1 MITEGTPPPIPAGP
15 LAAGP
20 VFPLTEIGP
29 KARTKWWLTILPTHL
44 ALADAP
50 DAQPYVILRQQ
61 MMKSVI
67 FMEGLRSLALKEP
80 RKVNLQL
87 TREGAKAVAEWIGR
101 PFLAAFYLNRRYRM
115 LVPWAVVWTL
125 GSLMPLLPGFGTARA
140 LFDPVALILGLV
152 LFGMWGV
159 AKWRPHPVL
168 FLLDAIWFSCVAVR
182 LTGHVLHLHRS
193 KGCFV
198 IVALLLWGAVTGVMH
213 FVRFRKTTIAPLES
227 QP

>member
-1 MITEGTPPPIPAGP
+1 MSTEGTPPPIPTGP
-15 LAAGP
+15 PAAAP

-29 KARTKWWLTILPTHL
+29 KARAQWWLTILPTHL

-50 DAQPYVILRQQ
+50 GGQPYVILRQQ
-61 MMKSVI
+61 MMNSVI

-101 PFLAAFYLNRRYRM
+101 PFLASFYLNRRYRM
-115 LVPWAVVWTL
+115 LLPWAVVWTL
-125 GSLMPLLPGFGTARA
+125 GSLMPLLPGLVSARA
-140 LFDPVALILGLV
+140 LFDPMALVLGLV

-159 AKWRPHPVL
+159 AKWRPHPIL
-168 FLLDAIWFSCVAVR
+168 FLMDAIWFLCVAVR
-182 LTGHVLHLHRS
+182 LASHILYLHQS
-193 KGCFV
+193 KGWFV
-198 IVALLLWGAVTGVMH
+198 IVVLLLWGAVTGVMH
-213 FVRFRKTTIAPLES
+213 FVRFRKTRVAPLGS